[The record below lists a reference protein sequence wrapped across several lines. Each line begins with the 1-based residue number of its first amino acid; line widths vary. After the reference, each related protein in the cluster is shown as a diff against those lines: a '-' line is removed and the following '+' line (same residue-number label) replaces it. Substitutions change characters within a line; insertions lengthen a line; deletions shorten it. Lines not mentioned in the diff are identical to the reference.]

1 MPSGISRLFD
11 RSFQRN
17 CAPLLDTEGLLSWS
31 RASPAPQDDFHGL
44 TLKLTVKVVSGSV
57 YPCHARINYDNV
69 GIGRKAFSDN
79 LFVNLIFM
87 VYLSEKILIH
97 HKKRKAVVE
106 PMNGKPFVQHDG
118 KEQRKFQSP
127 KPRFC
132 QNIFHVCMV
141 GFCRKF
147 LAFIISRAS
156 DTFQVRKKAVK
167 VYADTLNMKIS
178 VRVAVPHF

>member
-31 RASPAPQDDFHGL
+31 RASPAPQDGLHGL
-44 TLKLTVKVVSGSV
+44 TLKLTVPAVSGSV

-79 LFVNLIFM
+79 ILVNLIFM
-87 VYLSEKILIH
+87 VYLSEKILIN
-97 HKKRKAVVE
+97 HKKRKTVVE
-106 PMNGKPFVQHDG
+106 AINGKPFVQHHG

-127 KPRFC
+127 KSRFC
-132 QNIFHVCMV
+132 Q
-141 GFCRKF
+141 KF
-147 LAFIISRAS
+147 LTFIVSRAG
-156 DTFQVRKKAVK
+156 DTFQIRKKAVK
-167 VYADTLNMKIS
+167 VYADTLDVQICG
-178 VRVAVPHF
+178 RVAVTHF

>member
-31 RASPAPQDDFHGL
+31 RASPAPQDGLHGL
-44 TLKLTVKVVSGSV
+44 TLKLTVPAVSGSV

-79 LFVNLIFM
+79 ILVNLIFM
-87 VYLSEKILIH
+87 VYLSEKILIN
-97 HKKRKAVVE
+97 HKKRKTVVE
-106 PMNGKPFVQHDG
+106 AINGKPFVQHHG

-127 KPRFC
+127 KSRFC
-132 QNIFHVCMV
+132 QNIFHMCMI

-147 LAFIISRAS
+147 LTFIVSRAS
-156 DTFQVRKKAVK
+156 DTFQIRKKAVK
-167 VYADTLNMKIS
+167 VYADTLDVQICG
-178 VRVAVPHF
+178 RVAVTHF

>member
-17 CAPLLDTEGLLSWS
+17 CAPLLDTEGFLSWS

-44 TLKLTVKVVSGSV
+44 KLKLTVKVVSGSV
-57 YPCHARINYDNV
+57 YPCHARIDYDNV

-79 LFVNLIFM
+79 LLVNLIFM
-87 VYLSEKILIH
+87 VYLSEKILIY
-97 HKKRKAVVE
+97 HKERKAVVE

-118 KEQRKFQSP
+118 KKQRKFQSS

-132 QNIFHVCMV
+132 QNIFHTVM
-141 GFCRKF
+141 
-147 LAFIISRAS
+147 FIS
-156 DTFQVRKKAVK
+156 
-167 VYADTLNMKIS
+167 
-178 VRVAVPHF
+178 

>member
-1 MPSGISRLFD
+1 MTSGISRLFD

-17 CAPLLDTEGLLSWS
+17 CAPLLDTEGLLRGAGQALLHRTAYTVWV
-31 RASPAPQDDFHGL
+31 AP
-44 TLKLTVKVVSGSV
+44 LTVPAVSGSV
-57 YPCHARINYDNV
+57 NTCYARINYDNV

-97 HKKRKAVVE
+97 HKERKAVVE

-118 KEQRKFQSP
+118 KKQRKFQSP
-127 KPRFC
+127 KSRFC
-132 QNIFHVCMV
+132 QNIFHACMI

-147 LAFIISRAS
+147 LTFIVSRPATLS
-156 DTFQVRKKAVK
+156 KSARKRSKSTQTPSTCKSAVGS
-167 VYADTLNMKIS
+167 L
-178 VRVAVPHF
+178 